1 MERHTKPKLHLHQN
15 RREFMKGIIDRF
27 EGDIAV
33 IEINGKTQDFPKSIL
48 PKKAVVGD
56 VIEITGNKAKIL
68 KTETEKLRKEIEDLM
83 NDVWED

>member
-1 MERHTKPKLHLHQN
+1 
-15 RREFMKGIIDRF
+15 MKGIIDRF

-48 PKKAVVGD
+48 PQKAVVGD

-68 KTETEKLRKEIEDLM
+68 KSETEKLRKEIEDLM